1 MDEDYYLNIQTFIL
15 HTTGFQQM
23 IKQYSGV
30 SVKDGSE
37 FWPIIKEE
45 SDSTSPCLV

>member
-1 MDEDYYLNIQTFIL
+1 MDGNYYLSIQTFIW
-15 HTTGFQQM
+15 HASGFQQM

-37 FWPIIKEE
+37 FWSFIKEE
-45 SDSTSPCLV
+45 SDSTSPRLV

>member
-1 MDEDYYLNIQTFIL
+1 MDENYLNIQTFIS
-15 HTTGFQQM
+15 HASGFQQM

-37 FWPIIKEE
+37 FWPTRKEE
-45 SDSTSPCLV
+45 PGSTSPCLV